1 VPDDAPLRPVAAAE
15 LRSLSGRAHG
25 RIRDAIVAG
34 ALAPGQ
40 RLSERG
46 LAAMLDISAQPVRE
60 ALRQLE
66 AEGMVETRPRSGTYV
81 ADLSPAR
88 LVEIGLIRAALE
100 GVAAALAATRAGPA
114 ARATLR
120 LRLAAI
126 EAATASDDRAALAA
140 ANAALHAALHDAAAS
155 PDIRRLLAGL
165 RAYDHLTRARILAAA
180 EEPARAL
187 AEHRAIVAAVC
198 AGDAAA
204 AEAAVRAHALRSLA
218 MAFPDLAAPTGQ
230 DGTPA

>member
-1 VPDDAPLRPVAAAE
+1 VPDDAPLRPFVETE
-15 LRSLSGRAHG
+15 LRSLAGRAYE

-46 LAAMLDISAQPVRE
+46 LAAMLDVSAQPVRE

-88 LVEIGLIRAALE
+88 LVEIGMIRAALE
-100 GVAAALAATRAGPA
+100 GLAAALAATRATQA
-114 ARATLR
+114 DRATLR
-120 LRLAAI
+120 RRLAAI
-126 EAATASDDRAALAA
+126 EAATAKGDKAALAA
-140 ANAALHAALHDAAAS
+140 ANAALHEALHDAAAS
-155 PDIRRLLAGL
+155 QDIQRLRAGL

-180 EEPARAL
+180 DEPARAL
-187 AEHRAIVAAVC
+187 AEHRAIVEAVC

-204 AEAAVRAHALRSLA
+204 AEAAIRAHTLRSLA
-218 MAFPDLAAPTGQ
+218 IAFPDLASPLDHRT
-230 DGTPA
+230 TPA